1 MLRTL
6 RGGAHA
12 LQMITGDQLL
22 TACHAARE
30 LGLATKP
37 LLVLEPRANGTD
49 GNDGSGSLGWAHL
62 ATDDTPT
69 PEPAP
74 AAAAGGSGLRRRNKG
89 AAKEAAPATPTP
101 APPSGPPPRFE
112 ATEASFAKL
121 ATTFDLCASGDA
133 LRALGAAGA
142 LAAAAPHLRVLA
154 RVAPDQK
161 QKVLLALRAR
171 GINALMCG
179 DGTNDVGALK
189 ASDVGVALVSA
200 SLVAPSAKRASEDDD
215 DAAFAS
221 GGGARRRGGKGDGA
235 AARAAMRERQ
245 QKLEDQLMSEAP
257 TLKLGDA
264 SLAAAFTAKSASVAS
279 CVDIIL
285 QGRCTLVT
293 TIQMFKIL
301 ALNCLVSAYALSVL
315 HLEGVRMGD
324 SQVTASGMATAV
336 YFLFVS
342 SSRPLR
348 NLCERRPP
356 SSVLSPYVLLT
367 VLLQFG
373 AHLHTL
379 IAAVRLGATHDTGGD
394 RPEADAEFEPSVA
407 NTVVWLMTHM
417 MQVTT
422 FWVNYKGRPHME
434 ALSANKGLVLSLGAS
449 AAFCIGL
456 TQGWWGADIAAY
468 FELVPLPEK
477 ARSGLIELMVMDFG
491 LCWVAEKL
499 LSRVFQ
505 F

>member
-1 MLRTL
+1 
-6 RGGAHA
+6 
-12 LQMITGDQLL
+12 
-22 TACHAARE
+22 
-30 LGLATKP
+30 
-37 LLVLEPRANGTD
+37 
-49 GNDGSGSLGWAHL
+49 
-62 ATDDTPT
+62 
-69 PEPAP
+69 
-74 AAAAGGSGLRRRNKG
+74 
-89 AAKEAAPATPTP
+89 
-101 APPSGPPPRFE
+101 
-112 ATEASFAKL
+112 
-121 ATTFDLCASGDA
+121 
-133 LRALGAAGA
+133 
-142 LAAAAPHLRVLA
+142 
-154 RVAPDQK
+154 
-161 QKVLLALRAR
+161 
-171 GINALMCG
+171 
-179 DGTNDVGALK
+179 
-189 ASDVGVALVSA
+189 
-200 SLVAPSAKRASEDDD
+200 
-215 DAAFAS
+215 
-221 GGGARRRGGKGDGA
+221 
-235 AARAAMRERQ
+235 
-245 QKLEDQLMSEAP
+245 
-257 TLKLGDA
+257 
-264 SLAAAFTAKSASVAS
+264 
-279 CVDIIL
+279 
-285 QGRCTLVT
+285 
-293 TIQMFKIL
+293 
-301 ALNCLVSAYALSVL
+301 
-315 HLEGVRMGD
+315 MGD

-434 ALSANKGLVLSLGAS
+434 ALSANKGLVFSLGAS

-456 TQGWWGADIAAY
+456 TQGWWGADVAAY

>member
-1 MLRTL
+1 MGRGEAEGGLHFMGFLVLSCPSKPESAGVLRTL

-37 LLVLEPRANGTD
+37 LLVLEPRANGNGD
-49 GNDGSGSLGWAHL
+49 GGSLGWAHL

-74 AAAAGGSGLRRRNKG
+74 AAAGGGSGLRRRNKG
-89 AAKEAAPATPTP
+89 AKEAAAAATPTP
-101 APPSGPPPRFE
+101 APPSGPPPQFE

-200 SLVAPSAKRASEDDD
+200 SLVAPSAKRVSEDDD

-348 NLCERRPP
+348 NADPRARGPP
-356 SSVLSPYVLLT
+356 D
-367 VLLQFG
+367 G
-373 AHLHTL
+373 A
-379 IAAVRLGATHDTGGD
+379 
-394 RPEADAEFEPSVA
+394 
-407 NTVVWLMTHM
+407 
-417 MQVTT
+417 
-422 FWVNYKGRPHME
+422 GRPGCQREHQRRSIRSQVA
-434 ALSANKGLVLSLGAS
+434 ALAHPGRAP
-449 AAFCIGL
+449 AAR
-456 TQGWWGADIAAY
+456 D
-468 FELVPLPEK
+468 
-477 ARSGLIELMVMDFG
+477 ARV
-491 LCWVAEKL
+491 
-499 LSRVFQ
+499 RYH
-505 F
+505 